1 MTTNVFSTFISL
13 TDVRSF
19 YSTALAYV
27 FDKLPLQKEEL
38 EMAEVMDVKK
48 RISSKFSQIRF
59 WLARFPCLSRSLDI
73 EKLEKEFSKYQVS
86 IESFKSNL
94 GLSCIVCPLPN
105 S

>member
-48 RISSKFSQIRF
+48 K
-59 WLARFPCLSRSLDI
+59 D
-73 EKLEKEFSKYQVS
+73 FSKVHPDSLLANQVS
-86 IESFKSNL
+86 MSESGFGHWKTGKRFFKVPGKHREL
-94 GLSCIVCPLPN
+94 
-105 S
+105 

>member
-1 MTTNVFSTFISL
+1 MTTNVFNTFISL

-48 RISSKFSQIRF
+48 RISAKFSQIRF
-59 WLARFPCLSRSLDI
+59 WLARFPCLSRGLDI
-73 EKLEKEFSKYQVS
+73 EKLEKEFS
-86 IESFKSNL
+86 ID
-94 GLSCIVCPLPN
+94 
-105 S
+105 